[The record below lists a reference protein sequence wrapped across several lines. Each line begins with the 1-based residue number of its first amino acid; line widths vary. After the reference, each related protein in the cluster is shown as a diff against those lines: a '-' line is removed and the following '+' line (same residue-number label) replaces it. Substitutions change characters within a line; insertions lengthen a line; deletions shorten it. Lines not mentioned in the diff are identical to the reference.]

1 MKICKNCERKEI
13 KNEIH
18 MIFSCDNYNNIR
30 RKAFNGIN
38 GVNNIKLQIGNNKG
52 N

>member
-1 MKICKNCERKEI
+1 
-13 KNEIH
+13 